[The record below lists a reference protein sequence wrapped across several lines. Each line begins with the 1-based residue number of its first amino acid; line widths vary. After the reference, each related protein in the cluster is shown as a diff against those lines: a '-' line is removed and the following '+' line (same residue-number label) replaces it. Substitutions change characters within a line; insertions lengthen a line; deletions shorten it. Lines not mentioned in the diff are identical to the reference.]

1 MFSTKQKIY
10 IARLLSK
17 LVTVPRKIFGM
28 NNLVKCKRGGIS
40 WELDLKEGIDLSIY
54 ILGGFEPSTIKCY
67 QSIINPGDIVID
79 IGANIGAHTLPMA
92 KLVGEEGLVISFEPT
107 KFAYEKQLN
116 NIELNPDLKS
126 LINVNQTMLT
136 ADDFSIIP
144 DQIHS
149 SWPMEVT
156 RDLDDGHLGRLKST
170 IGSNAFTLDKYV
182 EINGVTKVDFIK
194 LDVDGFEV
202 DVLHGAINT
211 IARFKPKILLE
222 LAP

>member
-79 IGANIGAHTLPMA
+79 IGANIGSISL
-92 KLVGEEGLVISFEPT
+92 KLASILNSSKIYSFEPT
-107 KFAYEKQLN
+107 DFAFKKL
-116 NIELNPDLKS
+116 LK
-126 LINVNQTMLT
+126 N
-136 ADDFSIIP
+136 FFP
-144 DQIHS
+144 
-149 SWPMEVT
+149 
-156 RDLDDGHLGRLKST
+156 
-170 IGSNAFTLDKYV
+170 
-182 EINGVTKVDFIK
+182 
-194 LDVDGFEV
+194 
-202 DVLHGAINT
+202 
-211 IARFKPKILLE
+211 RFLFKAKT
-222 LAP
+222 